1 MTPFKKKQRDDL
13 DRQYNATIEAWNNPA
28 NIENRGVLSEQLNHI
43 TNQRLQLAET
53 WNDLAGTDNDHAPRE
68 SALKNV

>member
-53 WNDLAGTDNDHAPRE
+53 WNDQEGTDNAHAPRE
-68 SALKNV
+68 SAFKNV

>member
-28 NIENRGVLSEQLNHI
+28 NIEKRGVLSEQLNHI
-43 TNQRLQLAET
+43 TNQRLALAEA
-53 WNDLAGTDNDHAPRE
+53 WNDPEGTDAFNAPRE
-68 SALKNV
+68 RAFKSV

>member
-28 NIENRGVLSEQLNHI
+28 NTEKRGAPSEQLNHI
-43 TNQRLQLAET
+43 TNQRLQLAEA
-53 WNDLAGTDNDHAPRE
+53 WDNQEGTDNDHAPRE
-68 SALKNV
+68 SAFKNV

>member
-13 DRQYNATIEAWNNPA
+13 DSLYNATIEEWNNPA

-53 WNDLAGTDNDHAPRE
+53 WNDQEGADDDHAPRE
-68 SALKNV
+68 SAFKNV

>member
-13 DRQYNATIEAWNNPA
+13 DRRYNATIEAWNNPA

-43 TNQRLQLAET
+43 TSQRLALAEA
-53 WNDLAGTDNDHAPRE
+53 WNDPEGTDNAHAPRE
-68 SALKNV
+68 SAFKNV